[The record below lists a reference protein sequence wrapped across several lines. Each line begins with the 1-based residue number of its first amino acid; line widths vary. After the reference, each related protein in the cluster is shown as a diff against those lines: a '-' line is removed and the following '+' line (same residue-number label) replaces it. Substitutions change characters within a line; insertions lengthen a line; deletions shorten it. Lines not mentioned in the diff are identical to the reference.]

1 MAIRTIDY
9 LLDRDARLSL
19 TDPSEAQTRTYSSA
33 KQEPEV
39 KA

>member
-1 MAIRTIDY
+1 MAAIRTIDY
-9 LLDRDARLSL
+9 LVDRDAGLS
-19 TDPSEAQTRTYSSA
+19 DPSEAQTRTYSSD